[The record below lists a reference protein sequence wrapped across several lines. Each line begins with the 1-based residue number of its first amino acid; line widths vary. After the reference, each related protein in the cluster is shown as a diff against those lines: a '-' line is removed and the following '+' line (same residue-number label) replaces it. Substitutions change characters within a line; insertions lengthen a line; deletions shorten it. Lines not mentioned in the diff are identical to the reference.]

1 MPDKEYETV
10 SLSGSELSDVAM
22 VVPTA
27 VSSRKELKATL
38 ELRDGASL
46 LSETVTVMVFGT
58 VNSPSLA
65 KMVSS

>member
-27 VSSRKELKATL
+27 VFSRKELKATL

>member
-1 MPDKEYETV
+1 
-10 SLSGSELSDVAM
+10 M

-65 KMVSS
+65 KMVNS